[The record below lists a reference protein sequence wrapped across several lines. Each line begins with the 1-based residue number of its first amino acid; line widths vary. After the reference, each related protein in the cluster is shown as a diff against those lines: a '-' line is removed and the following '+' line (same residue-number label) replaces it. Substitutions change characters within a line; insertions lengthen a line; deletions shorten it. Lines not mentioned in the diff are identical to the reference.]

1 MQCWSKTI
9 IDSALY
15 FTSYKIVTIQ
25 KRTYNKIV
33 TIQKRTYI
41 ELYIFV
47 YLIVTCHLY
56 LINNLKTVITLAC
69 SNVTS
74 TIIPMSGTAVKKSK
88 NVSYL

>member
-1 MQCWSKTI
+1 MQCWSKTN

-15 FTSYKIVTIQ
+15 FTSY
-25 KRTYNKIV
+25 KIV

-74 TIIPMSGTAVKKSK
+74 TIIPLSGTALKKTRK
-88 NVSYL
+88 NVSYLLCQCTPNI